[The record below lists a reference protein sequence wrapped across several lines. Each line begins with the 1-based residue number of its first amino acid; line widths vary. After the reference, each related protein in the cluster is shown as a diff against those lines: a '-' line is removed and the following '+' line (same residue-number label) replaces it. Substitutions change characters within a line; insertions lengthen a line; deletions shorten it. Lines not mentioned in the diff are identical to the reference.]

1 MDQFD
6 ICIGCEKIKQTRGY
20 FDYISGFG
28 EPPMSYCELDTE
40 PQYDDCIR
48 HDYYLDMIEDNLE

>member
-6 ICIGCEKIKQTRGY
+6 ICIDCEKFKQTRGY

-28 EPPMSYCELDTE
+28 EPPMCYCELDTE
-40 PQYDDCIR
+40 PQNKDCIK
-48 HDYYLDMIEDNLE
+48 HDDYLDIVEENSE